1 MPDPQETICLD
12 YSALHKP
19 ASKSGLMMYNIN
31 AMDMQKENHHKSTVL
46 YDAGGWFLIAIF
58 SGVAFIGVVLDY
70 FWNCLI
76 LSLALRWQH
85 INISRKRKIIYIA
98 IITAL
103 GLLIDWLY
111 YEFIWGTLV
120 IGDLRIPAAFS
131 SPGTQPGLEL
141 VTIIIP
147 MVLIGLVNIYASRI
161 HLHLNVKNALVAGGM
176 MAAFTAPWLI
186 VASVLLSW

>member
-1 MPDPQETICLD
+1 
-12 YSALHKP
+12 
-19 ASKSGLMMYNIN
+19 
-31 AMDMQKENHHKSTVL
+31 MQYENHHKSTVL
-46 YDAGGWFLIAIF
+46 HDAGGWFLIAIF
-58 SGVAFIGVVLDY
+58 SGVAFLGVILDY
-70 FWNCLI
+70 CWNYLI

-111 YEFIWGTLV
+111 YEFTWGTLV

-131 SPGTQPGLEL
+131 RPGTQPGLEL
-141 VTIIIP
+141 ATIIIP

-161 HLHLNVKNALVAGGM
+161 HLHLNVKNALVVGGM